1 MRSHSIDRI
10 FGDTGP
16 RRESEAG
23 LGLLEVLVAMTVVV
37 IATLALA
44 SSTASSFQAV
54 GQSGLTTRVENAVR
68 ETVESIRTVSFND
81 LESLDGVQLFTDD
94 SERNILIAVR
104 VSRVSATLKAVE
116 LEVYRK
122 TRTGPNSVTR
132 GDKIFQSLI
141 YRAQR

>member
-1 MRSHSIDRI
+1 MRSHPIERI

-16 RRESEAG
+16 RREGEAG

-54 GQSGLTTRVENAVR
+54 GQSSLTTRVENAVR
-68 ETVESIRTVSFND
+68 ETVESIRTVNFND
-81 LESLDGVQLFTDD
+81 LESLDGVQLFTND
-94 SERNILIAVR
+94 SERNILIAIR
-104 VSRVSATLKAVE
+104 VSQVSSTLKAIE
-116 LEVYRK
+116 LEVFRK
-122 TRTGPNSVTR
+122 VRTGPNSVTP
-132 GDKIFQSLI
+132 GDKIFQSLV